1 MIKIYGMK
9 TCPDCMAVDKQ
20 AEGNNRYEVI
30 DIGDHVKYLKE
41 FLYLRDNSPAFAEA
55 RKKGYIGIPCFVL
68 EDGTVTLDPEKAGL
82 GSEQHEAPSCRLDGS
97 GC

>member
-1 MIKIYGMK
+1 
-9 TCPDCMAVDKQ
+9 MAVHKQ
-20 AEGNNRYEVI
+20 AGGNNRYEVI

-55 RKKGYIGIPCFVL
+55 REKGYIGIPCFVL

>member
-55 RKKGYIGIPCFVL
+55 REKWYTLLCVRRWYCDPRPRKGWVG
-68 EDGTVTLDPEKAGL
+68 E
-82 GSEQHEAPSCRLDGS
+82 
-97 GC
+97 